1 MVSIF
6 LEVDLSPI
14 SLRLR
19 RVTLLTPSVTAARI
33 NFQNAAEVVDFC
45 LIRPK
50 RGEFG
55 TAIDVDP
62 RERGRAAGRGS
73 GRPRAGPRPDARP
86 SLTGATL
93 SILRLPAVIASG
105 IPSDPEE
112 PTCPASCG
120 KQSRMPT
127 TTRPPPAISRS
138 SPPPTW
144 CARP

>member
-62 RERGRAAGRGS
+62 RERGAQRGGGQVGRERARD
-73 GRPRAGPRPDARP
+73 PTPDLL
-86 SLTGATL
+86 SLG
-93 SILRLPAVIASG
+93 LRSVFFAYL
-105 IPSDPEE
+105 
-112 PTCPASCG
+112 
-120 KQSRMPT
+120 R
-127 TTRPPPAISRS
+127 
-138 SPPPTW
+138 
-144 CARP
+144 